1 MENDKIALLIKK
13 LKLADTKILVADGDE
28 VSQIAIATLFS
39 MIQLQCDFTNNG
51 KDAVELAQKNQYN
64 IIFLDCLLPI
74 INGFETSIKIRQFEL
89 SSNTS
94 PTKIIALC
102 AHSSTENRIKSIQS
116 GMDIFIY
123 KPMRFATLINLLE
136 STLS

>member
-1 MENDKIALLIKK
+1 MENDRIALLIKK
-13 LKLADTKILVADGDE
+13 LKLVETKILVADGDE
-28 VSQIAIATLFS
+28 VSQQSIATLFS
-39 MIQLQCDFTNNG
+39 MIQLQYDFTNNG
-51 KDAVELAQKNQYN
+51 KDAAELAQKNQYD

-74 INGFETSIKIRQFEL
+74 LNGFETSIKIRQFEL
-89 SSNTS
+89 SSNIS
-94 PTKIIALC
+94 PAKIIALC
-102 AHSSTENRIKSIQS
+102 THSSTENRIKSIQS